1 MTIDFSEEIAAIA
14 EIQNSNLPAAKKS
27 SDIAHVIQRAVAQ
40 KLGLPKNS
48 TVAEVKRALGLP
60 NERGKIE
67 VVIAAL
73 KKYGAAPDENPAEK
87 SLVERISIL
96 EEQNKNLAERLA
108 RLERIVTENKNLEE
122 RFKNFKDRVGI

>member
-1 MTIDFSEEIAAIA
+1 M
-14 EIQNSNLPAAKKS
+14 
-27 SDIAHVIQRAVAQ
+27 
-40 KLGLPKNS
+40 PKNS

-73 KKYGAAPDENPAEK
+73 KKYGAALDENPAEK

-96 EEQNKNLAERLA
+96 EEQNKNLEERLK
-108 RLERIVTENKNLEE
+108 RFERIVTEIKNLEE